1 MKHNIQPT
9 GQTIYIAGGG
19 SYRVVKCSQC
29 GFMAAESANGDLCS
43 VDIDYGERFHSP
55 EPDAMRYEVFCGK
68 PPTIIVARIAAPDV
82 CERPKLNP
90 ILQRELS
97 KQ

>member
-29 GFMAAESANGDLCS
+29 GFMAAQSANGDLCS
-43 VDIDYGERFHSP
+43 LDIDYGPKFHEPTP
-55 EPDAMRYEVFCGK
+55 EAMRASVFEPK
-68 PPTIIVARIAAPDV
+68 QPKVTVTRIAAPDA

-97 KQ
+97 TQ